1 MQWSLLKYFI
11 IFCLASLANT
21 LRHFV
26 AERLNILMIE
36 DYNQSNLKK
45 KAAHKLNRFNNLY

>member
-11 IFCLASLANT
+11 FCLASSANT